1 MLILESVSI
10 LKLFFFKVEVLL
22 MHPDF
27 IEGWDL
33 ELRVP
38 KRGPMRTSRE
48 KRDISG
54 KKRVKKR
61 KL

>member
-1 MLILESVSI
+1 M
-10 LKLFFFKVEVLL
+10 L